1 MDNRVTAVSFFLGTT
16 VCATVALQLAP
27 PLRDG
32 LRVALRDCCATAAA
46 LLRDRVTASPAR
58 PQPNAPRPSTSYS
71 LVCRPQRPAVGDSV
85 PADRR
90 APRRPS
96 APRVTLAS
104 RRNESQRIAAS
115 LSTPHPHA
123 RVRRSPRRQARGW
136 SEERR
141 SEAAGGAC
149 DDGRRAT
156 ETAAQAAEAAAD
168 GRDARTP
175 LVGYI
180 GRRWWNAFHQ
190 SGGVVP
196 AERGACWRVGRRGV
210 GQRGRSV
217 LARCAGGP
225 SRAGGLCGLKA
236 PGTSPVRNDL
246 SRLVVA

>member
-71 LVCRPQRPAVGDSV
+71 LVCRPQCPAVGDSV

-90 APRRPS
+90 TPRRPS
-96 APRVTLAS
+96 TPRVTLAS

-115 LSTPHPHA
+115 LSA
-123 RVRRSPRRQARGW
+123 ALRRQARGW

-141 SEAAGGAC
+141 SEA
-149 DDGRRAT
+149 
-156 ETAAQAAEAAAD
+156 AAQAAEAAAD

>member
-115 LSTPHPHA
+115 LSA
-123 RVRRSPRRQARGW
+123 ALRRQARGW

-141 SEAAGGAC
+141 SEAAGRSLRRPEASDGDRSA
-149 DDGRRAT
+149 GRR
-156 ETAAQAAEAAAD
+156 
-168 GRDARTP
+168 GRSRRSGCQNSP
-175 LVGYI
+175 RGVYRPSLVECVPPV
-180 GRRWWNAFHQ
+180 
-190 SGGVVP
+190 GGVVP
-196 AERGACWRVGRRGV
+196 AERGTCRRVGRRGV

>member
-115 LSTPHPHA
+115 LSA
-123 RVRRSPRRQARGW
+123 ALRRQARGW

-141 SEAAGGAC
+141 SEAAGRSLRRPEAS
-149 DDGRRAT
+149 DGDRSA
-156 ETAAQAAEAAAD
+156 
-168 GRDARTP
+168 
-175 LVGYI
+175 
-180 GRRWWNAFHQ
+180 
-190 SGGVVP
+190 
-196 AERGACWRVGRRGV
+196 GRRGRSRRSGCQNSPRGVYRPSLVECVPPV
-210 GQRGRSV
+210 GWGGAGGAWGLLAGRS
-217 LARCAGGP
+217 AGSGAT
-225 SRAGGLCGLKA
+225 RALSAGAVCGWPIPCRRA
-236 PGTSPVRNDL
+236 VWFEGAGH
-246 SRLVVA
+246 VAGAE